1 MYVPPPP
8 EGATEAQLNS
18 IEAQIGCRL
27 PDDYRCSYRIQN
39 GQKLVIPGSVPVP
52 QSAAVSSSCPG
63 PNPGARVCV
72 VPQADGQ
79 HVPVQPLPLRG
90 AAGRGDGGRR
100 LPAEEGDAA
109 LPATHLLLPHGPQ
122 PVHGAGAHRGAPHVR
137 ELLPLPRRCPPRF
150 ICYALVKCLDLKMPF
165 TEPF

>member
-52 QSAAVSSSCPG
+52 QSAAVSSSCP
-63 PNPGARVCV
+63 ALILECVCV
-72 VPQADGQ
+72 WFLRLMGSMSLSNHYRSEVLLDVETAAGGFQQRKGMQ
-79 HVPVQPLPLRG
+79 RCLPLTFCFHTG
-90 AAGRGDGGRR
+90 LSQYMALEPTEGRR
-100 LPAEEGDAA
+100 MYESFYPCPVGVRPD
-109 LPATHLLLPHGPQ
+109 LLPMQ
-122 PVHGAGAHRGAPHVR
+122 W
-137 ELLPLPRRCPPRF
+137 
-150 ICYALVKCLDLKMPF
+150 
-165 TEPF
+165 